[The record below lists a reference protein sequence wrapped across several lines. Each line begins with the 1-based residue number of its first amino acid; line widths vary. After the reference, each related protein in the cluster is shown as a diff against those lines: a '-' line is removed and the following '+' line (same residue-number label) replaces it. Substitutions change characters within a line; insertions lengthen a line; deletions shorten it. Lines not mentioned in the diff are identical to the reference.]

1 MNQTETAFLH
11 TIGERRHLYAV
22 TALIQAENPPR
33 TIWQTCLIREPN
45 REAARNY
52 GRASLIAGLKAAHR
66 LKPAQIT
73 YQHVTVVPCET
84 RHMVRLEASD
94 EQPLV
99 EEIT

>member
-1 MNQTETAFLH
+1 MSTESTFLH
-11 TIGERRHLYAV
+11 GVCERRHLYAV

-45 REAARNY
+45 RDAALNY

-66 LKPAQIT
+66 LKPAQIS
-73 YQHVTVVPCET
+73 YQHVTVVACEA

>member
-1 MNQTETAFLH
+1 MSESVHLH
-11 TIGERRHLYAV
+11 GMIERRHLYAV

-73 YQHVTVVPCET
+73 YQHVTVVPCES
-84 RHMVRLEASD
+84 RHLVRLEASD

-99 EEIT
+99 EELT

>member
-1 MNQTETAFLH
+1 MSEAVHLH
-11 TIGERRHLYAV
+11 GMIERRHLYAV

-52 GRASLIAGLKAAHR
+52 GRASLIAGLKSAHR
-66 LKPAQIT
+66 LKPVQIT
-73 YQHVTVVPCET
+73 YQHVTVVPCEA

-94 EQPLV
+94 EQPIV
-99 EEIT
+99 EELT

>member
-1 MNQTETAFLH
+1 MDESIHLH
-11 TIGERRHLYAV
+11 GMIERRHLYAV

-66 LKPAQIT
+66 LKPAHVS
-73 YQHVTVVPCET
+73 YQHVTVVPCEA
-84 RHMVRLEASD
+84 RHIVRLEASD